1 MGFVV
6 EGVNDEKRLKELMP
20 GASYVVTNGTRM
32 NNRVKMDLNK
42 ALAECDEV
50 FLLTDPDEAGELLAQ
65 MVLRQYPFLK
75 RVLLERSKCLTYRN
89 DKLKVGVE
97 HCDTDYLTTVLSEYV
112 SDFEMVS

>member
-6 EGVNDEKRLKELMP
+6 EGFNDEKKLKQVLP

-50 FLLTDPDEAGELLAQ
+50 FLLTDPDEAGEQLAQ
-65 MVLRQYPFLK
+65 MVLRQYPHLR
-75 RVLLERSKCLTYRN
+75 RVLLERSKCLAYRPG
-89 DKLKVGVE
+89 KVKVGVE
-97 HCDTDYLTTVLSEYV
+97 HCDTDYLKTVLSEYV
-112 SDFEMVS
+112 SEFEMVS